1 MFETFE
7 GLPHNLTYREMHL
20 FAIFNHRR
28 CIWEHNR
35 WCCVF
40 LCIWQYFSITCTC
53 RSQSQLDFFL
63 VHISLA
69 EMRKKPYVTNFF
81 ISTCTDSGL
90 SQCVLYFDL
99 MWLSKTVTDI
109 ATKSIQVNC
118 CMVECCTQ
126 QGNDTFGWP
135 IYEDGSCIYC
145 VLFCLALHSLEVFF
159 LWRSLN
165 SHFVGQR
172 MCSLLGKGLKCTENF
187 FQSLACSWKSVASTN
202 RAFLG

>member
-28 CIWEHNR
+28 YIWEHNR

-53 RSQSQLDFFL
+53 RSQRQLDFFL

-69 EMRKKPYVTNFF
+69 EMRKKPYVTHFF

-109 ATKSIQVNC
+109 DSHKIYPSELLHGWMLYATREWHIWMSN
-118 CMVECCTQ
+118 
-126 QGNDTFGWP
+126 
-135 IYEDGSCIYC
+135 
-145 VLFCLALHSLEVFF
+145 
-159 LWRSLN
+159 LWRWKL
-165 SHFVGQR
+165 HILCVV
-172 MCSLLGKGLKCTENF
+172 LLGSSLVRGLLPVEVSEQPLRWTKNVF
-187 FQSLACSWKSVASTN
+187 LAGKRFEVHRELLPVSG
-202 RAFLG
+202 L